1 MEEEKN
7 ETGDVSGYRIGKNLD
22 PPVISLEAPPWCNVD
37 SIYEYCKRGL
47 IERSVNALFY
57 KRSPTGERFRDCEES
72 GVDIELYFKTH
83 GRYVDSIRS
92 TLETMPP
99 YFSGMQKCL
108 CNLLDLNALTRY
120 VNLHTYET
128 QYRVITCNTLMAF
141 LIDAYVM
148 GCRDFDQLHSLLT
161 DLRCT
166 GILAPIHKQIVIY
179 IDQNDE
185 IAHRSYMHYNFKGDR
200 ARNFKNYS
208 EAYKKI
214 LSYSYDKII
223 TIQYD
228 HDLGYA
234 QGEALRIIEASLKGE
249 KNYALLR
256 PRPASST
263 KSGNKRIISTAS
275 RMWVSTRKD
284 TAKKRIRKR

>member
-1 MEEEKN
+1 MAEEKREAN
-7 ETGDVSGYRIGKNLD
+7 EVSGYRIGENLD
-22 PPVISLEAPPWCNVD
+22 PPVISFEAPPWCNID
-37 SIYEYCKRGL
+37 SVYERCRIGILERGL
-47 IERSVNALFY
+47 DALFY
-57 KRSPTGERFRDCEES
+57 KMSATGERFRDCEES
-72 GVDIELYFKTH
+72 GVDIGLYFKTH

-128 QYRVITCNTLMAF
+128 PYRVITCNTLMAF
-141 LIDAYVM
+141 LVDAYVM

-161 DLRCT
+161 DLRCA
-166 GILAPIHKQIVIY
+166 GILAPIHKQIIIY
-179 IDQNDE
+179 IDQNAE
-185 IAHRSYMHYNFKGDR
+185 TAYRSYTNYNFKGDR
-200 ARNFKNYS
+200 VRNFKNYS
-208 EAYKKI
+208 DAYKKI
-214 LSYSYDKII
+214 LSYTYDKII

-256 PRPASST
+256 SRSAPA

-275 RMWVSTRKD
+275 RMWVSARKEL
-284 TAKKRIRKR
+284 TKKRPRKR